1 MKIRNNTVFSTD
13 WTATISAEAF
23 YKISTAR
30 EIPGNGETS
39 EEPEQDKSTK
49 RILVIKNMRLFR
61 HCVRWRTFLCFPLL
75 TSLRAKEVGCMF
87 LVALGRGSCICIYK
101 GRNVYEKKS

>member
-1 MKIRNNTVFSTD
+1 MIDNTIFNRD
-13 WTATISAEAF
+13 WTATILTEAF
-23 YKISTAR
+23 YKTSATR
-30 EIPGNGETS
+30 EIPGNSETS

-49 RILVIKNMRLFR
+49 RMLVIKNMRLFR

-87 LVALGRGSCICIYK
+87 LVSLGRGSYICIYK
-101 GRNVYEKKS
+101 GRNVYETES